1 MRANTDWFR
10 DARWGVF
17 THYLTEAQTSAEEWN
32 AQVNAFDV
40 EGLAR
45 QLAQIGAAYYCITI
59 GQNSGHYCA
68 PNAIYD
74 ELVGCVPSKCAR
86 RDLIEDLY
94 QALAPRG
101 ITLLVYLP
109 SGAPAA
115 DPLAMQRL
123 NWRWGYE
130 GDWPAWGTPRTGER
144 LADFQLKWEAIVREW
159 SQRWGH
165 RVAGWWFDGCYFADE
180 MYRHPEPPNF
190 ASLAA
195 AAKAGNPDSLVA
207 FNPGVLV
214 PVICHS
220 EHEDYT
226 AGEIS
231 NAFPVCPGRW
241 VDGAQ
246 YHILSYLGERWGGG
260 IPRFPDEFV
269 IGYTKHVNAREGV
282 VTWDVPISQ
291 AGLIPQPFIRQLITL
306 SEALR
311 PSTVATLR

>member
-17 THYLTEAQTSAEEWN
+17 THYLTDSQTSAEEWN
-32 AQVNAFDV
+32 AQVDAFDV

-45 QLAQIGAAYYCITI
+45 QLAEIGAPYYFITL

-68 PNAIYD
+68 PNATYD
-74 ELVGCVPSKCAR
+74 QLVGITPSKCAR
-86 RDLIEDLY
+86 RDLISDLY

-115 DPLAMQRL
+115 DPVAMERL
-123 NWRWGYE
+123 DWRWGYE
-130 GDWPAWGTPRTGER
+130 GGWPTWGTPRTGER
-144 LADFQLKWEAIVREW
+144 LAEFQLKWEAVIREW
-159 SQRWGH
+159 SLRWG
-165 RVAGWWFDGCYFADE
+165 RQIAGWWFDGCYFADE

-190 ASLAA
+190 ASFAA

-220 EHEDYT
+220 EYEDYT
-226 AGEIS
+226 AGEIAE
-231 NAFPVCPGRW
+231 AFPVCPGRW

-246 YHILSYLGERWGGG
+246 YHILSYLGERWCGTV
-260 IPRFPDEFV
+260 PRFPDEFV
-269 IGYTKHVNAREGV
+269 IGYTKHVNAHEGV
-282 VTWDVPISQ
+282 VTWDVPITP
-291 AGLIPQPFIRQLITL
+291 AGLIPEPFVRQLTTL
-306 SEALR
+306 SNALR
-311 PSTVATLR
+311 R